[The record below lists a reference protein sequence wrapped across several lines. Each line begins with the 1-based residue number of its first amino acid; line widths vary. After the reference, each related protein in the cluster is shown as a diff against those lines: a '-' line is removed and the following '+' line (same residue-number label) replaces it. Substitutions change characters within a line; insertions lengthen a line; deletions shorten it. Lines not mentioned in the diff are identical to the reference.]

1 MVRRLDIKVRD
12 SVFEPGSSSRKV
24 YYKKTGDSAL
34 YKVWLFLDGDDLPYV
49 LGVTYRLHS
58 TFPDPNQTIRRTL
71 SNPNCQ
77 LVIWTWGLFKIKA
90 LIEEKSGVIR
100 EFDYQ
105 LQYDKELQK
114 KDVEF
119 VEVKS

>member
-1 MVRRLDIKVRD
+1 MERRLDIRVRD
-12 SVFEPGSSSRKV
+12 TVFEPDSSSKKV
-24 YYKKTGDSAL
+24 YYKKTENKAL

-49 LGVTYRLHS
+49 MNVTYKLHE
-58 TFPDPNQTIRRTL
+58 TFPNPVQTVRRAL

-77 LVIWTWGLFKIKA
+77 LVIWTWGLFRVKV

-100 EFDYQ
+100 EFDYA
-105 LQYDKELQK
+105 LQYDKELRQ

-119 VEVKS
+119 VEVA

>member
-12 SVFEPGSSSRKV
+12 SVFEPGSPSKKV
-24 YYKKTGDSAL
+24 YYKRTGDTAL

-49 LGVTYRLHS
+49 MGVTYRLHS
-58 TFPDPNQTIRRTL
+58 TFPEPNQTVRRTL

-100 EFDYQ
+100 ELDYQ
-105 LQYDKELQK
+105 LQYDKELQQK
-114 KDVEF
+114 GVEY
-119 VEVKS
+119 VEVTS

>member
-1 MVRRLDIKVRD
+1 MVKKLDIKVRD
-12 SVFEPGSSSRKV
+12 TVFEPGSSSRKV
-24 YYKKTGDSAL
+24 YYKKTGDTAL

-49 LGVTYRLHS
+49 MSATYRLHS
-58 TFPDPNQTIRRTL
+58 TFPDPDQTIRRTL

-100 EFDYQ
+100 ELDYQ
-105 LQYDKELQK
+105 LQYDKELQQK
-114 KDVEF
+114 GVEF
-119 VEVKS
+119 VAVTS